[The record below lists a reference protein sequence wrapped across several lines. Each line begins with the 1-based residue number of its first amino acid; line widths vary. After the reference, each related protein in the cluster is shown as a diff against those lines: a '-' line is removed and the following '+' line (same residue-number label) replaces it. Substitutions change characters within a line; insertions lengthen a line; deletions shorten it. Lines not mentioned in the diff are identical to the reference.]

1 MASAE
6 KTNNDTG
13 HKYKKLKFVSAII
26 FVIIA
31 PILVPMIVPY
41 FGISSGWS
49 TILYAFSLGVITS
62 VAFTLF
68 DISKEAQEP
77 NNSNSGDEMPTN
89 IAAGLVLSFI
99 SFVIGIIS
107 YYSIENRLTASINS
121 VYIDGKSVICNS
133 SESIKINISDSDL
146 KKILKLAE
154 KR

>member
-68 DISKEAQEP
+68 NTLEEAQELN
-77 NNSNSGDEMPTN
+77 NNSRGDETPTA
-89 IAAGLVLSFI
+89 IAAGVVFGFI

-121 VYIDGKSVICNS
+121 VYIDGKSVSAIHLNQ
-133 SESIKINISDSDL
+133 
-146 KKILKLAE
+146 
-154 KR
+154 